1 MGCAPSAKLV
11 SYKHTQCTKDAK
23 CENGGR
29 EEETWQNELE
39 SEHGAMSEE
48 STNLDLEQLTE
59 QTAEQIIF
67 IVGSAPGDPKAEVF
81 RLLRL
86 YLAQAQEQAYEE
98 TLRGQQLEE
107 RDQQN

>member
-1 MGCAPSAKLV
+1 
-11 SYKHTQCTKDAK
+11 
-23 CENGGR
+23 
-29 EEETWQNELE
+29 
-39 SEHGAMSEE
+39 MSEE

-67 IVGSAPGDPKAEVF
+67 IAGSAPGDPKAEVV

-86 YLAQAQEQAYEE
+86 YLAHAQEQAYEE
-98 TLRGQQLEE
+98 ALREQQLEE